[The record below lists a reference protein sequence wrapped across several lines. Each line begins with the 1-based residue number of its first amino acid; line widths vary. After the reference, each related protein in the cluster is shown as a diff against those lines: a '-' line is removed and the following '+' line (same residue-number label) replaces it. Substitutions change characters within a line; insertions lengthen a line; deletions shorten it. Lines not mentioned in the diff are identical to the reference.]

1 MYNYLLQTLMS
12 VTLEMEAVL
21 MSVKIILVISTVRV
35 ARGMCLNLEMTVT
48 PEM

>member
-1 MYNYLLQTLMS
+1 MS
-12 VTLEMEAVL
+12 VE
-21 MSVKIILVISTVRV
+21 IILVISPVRV